1 MNNKSYS
8 ILTKEMIN
16 NHEHNGSVPENCFCS
31 VCNVHMNR
39 IKRSRPLDTHQE
51 HNAYSSDGS
60 KDRRCPD
67 RLQTLHKNLNPT
79 KDHSSERLRKLTQYP
94 ILDTDP
100 TLDSSNFSN
109 TISRSSHPIGKITN
123 MLFINLFI

>member
-8 ILTKEMIN
+8 ILTKEIIS
-16 NHEHNGSVPENCFCS
+16 NHEHNGSVPENCFCP

-51 HNAYSSDGS
+51 HNALSSDS
-60 KDRRCPD
+60 IKERRCPVD
-67 RLQTLHKNLNPT
+67 RLQTIRTNLHQT
-79 KDHSSERLRKLTQYP
+79 MDHNSERLLTLTPYP

-100 TLDSSNFSN
+100 TLDNLSYSNAL
-109 TISRSSHPIGKITN
+109 SRSPHSIGKK
-123 MLFINLFI
+123 L

>member
-16 NHEHNGSVPENCFCS
+16 NHEHNGSIPDNCFCP

-51 HNAYSSDGS
+51 HNGLSTDGI
-60 KDRRCPD
+60 KERRCPID
-67 RLQTLHKNLNPT
+67 RLQTLRTNIHQTMDNS
-79 KDHSSERLRKLTQYP
+79 DRLLKLTPYP

-100 TLDSSNFSN
+100 TLDSLNFSN
-109 TISRSSHPIGKITN
+109 TLSRSSHSIGKI
-123 MLFINLFI
+123 MLIYNL

>member
-8 ILTKEMIN
+8 ILTKEIIN
-16 NHEHNGSVPENCFCS
+16 NYEHNGSVPENCFCS

-51 HNAYSSDGS
+51 HNAYSSDEF

-67 RLQTLHKNLNPT
+67 RLQTLHNNLYPI
-79 KDHSSERLRKLTQYP
+79 KDHSSERLLKLTQYP

-100 TLDSSNFSN
+100 TLDISNFSN
-109 TISRSSHPIGKITN
+109 ILSRSSHPIGKITN
-123 MLFINLFI
+123 ILFI